1 MLRTHFKIILI
12 LCLISSL
19 GRFVL
24 DSYLPSLPAISDYFG
39 ISDESTQLTLT
50 FYLLGFSLSQLV
62 YGPLSDR
69 HGRRS
74 IILVGMLIFLI
85 GNVICS
91 LASSPTLLMASRLIA
106 GIGAGACGVLNRAI
120 ASDCFKGAEF
130 SKAWS
135 YTTTTLVITLIIAP
149 VLGGY
154 VQDAYGWRAN
164 FILATVFVAAVM
176 VVIMKFLP
184 ETHTHSHSKP
194 TCFKVHSIL
203 RTYYRILISRTFLM
217 CTLCYTLA
225 FSGLIVYFQVS
236 PLLYINVFGLTP
248 TQYGWSS
255 IVIAT
260 SYLIGG
266 LLVNR
271 LAKHI
276 SIRNL
281 LFLGTFLLISGGTLI
296 LFAHFLN
303 YDNLYAVLLPSA
315 IYVIGARIIIPNA
328 IAGSMEEFRHLSGS
342 SSALIG
348 CIQMLG
354 SSLISLLI
362 ANFDY
367 ATPFPMAFFF
377 TGLGLLTMTIAFFIK
392 PAGHD
397 YNATK
402 MDFRQVKPSIH
413 SAQETTSSS

>member
-1 MLRTHFKIILI
+1 MLRDNFKIIII

-24 DSYLPSLPAISDYFG
+24 DSYLPSLPAISDHFK

-50 FYLLGFSLSQLV
+50 IYLLGFSISQLI

-69 HGRRS
+69 YGRRR
-74 IILVGMLIFLI
+74 IILSGMVIFLF
-85 GNVICS
+85 GSFIC
-91 LASSPTLLMASRLIA
+91 AIAATPAVLLISRFIT

-120 ASDCFKGAEF
+120 ASDCFQGAEF

-135 YTTTTLVITLIIAP
+135 YTTTTLVLTLIIAP

-154 VQDAYGWRAN
+154 VQDNYGWRAN
-164 FILATVFVAAVM
+164 FILAALFVSTVFF
-176 VVIMKFLP
+176 IILKFLP
-184 ETHTHSHSKP
+184 ETNIIKQKPMHTP
-194 TCFKVHSIL
+194 GVLKV
-203 RTYYRILISRTFLM
+203 YCQILISRSFLM

-225 FSGLIVYFQVS
+225 FSGLIIYFQVS
-236 PLLYINVFGLTP
+236 PLLYMNVFGLTA

-255 IVIAT
+255 LIIAG

-266 LLVNR
+266 MIVNKLARVLEIQQLL
-271 LAKHI
+271 LM
-276 SIRNL
+276 
-281 LFLGTFLLISGGTLI
+281 GTLLLIGGGLLMLLEYVFNHVSI
-296 LFAHFLN
+296 
-303 YDNLYAVLLPSA
+303 YSVLLPSSV
-315 IYVIGARIIIPNA
+315 YVIGARIVIPNA

-367 ATPFPMAFFF
+367 DTPIPLAVFF
-377 TGLGLLTMTIAFFIK
+377 TILGTMSLTMVFFIRPK
-392 PAGHD
+392 STLPQ
-397 YNATK
+397 NVMQRK
-402 MDFRQVKPSIH
+402 SL
-413 SAQETTSSS
+413 